1 VAIEKAVLLGNEA
14 IARSVVEAG
23 CEVAC
28 AYPGTP
34 SSEILPGIAKFADSL
49 GIKMAVEWATN
60 EKVAFEVAA
69 AASFTGK
76 RSCVAMKHVGLNVA
90 ADPFTSLAHFDIEG
104 GLLLIVADDPG
115 HHSSQTEQ
123 DSRLFGLFAKIPV
136 FDPSSAR
143 EAMEMVKD
151 AYELSE
157 KYHILVML
165 RPTVRVDHCRQDV
178 EYSEP
183 IKLERSAKFAKDPK
197 RWNCL
202 PANVKINHPRLNQK
216 MDAIRQDFT
225 ESFSKYNYE
234 VPAQE
239 EAKLGIIAGGISFA
253 VVMDLLSKMGR
264 KDISVLKIGTP
275 HPLPVDLVTDFIARH
290 KNVLILEETYP
301 VIELQVP
308 DRTNVKGRWNGY
320 VPRAGELVPEVVEEI
335 IHKALG
341 EDFSRPVDE
350 DLKKAIEELKITPKP
365 PMLCPG
371 CPHRASLFA
380 IRKAFPDGIYP
391 SDIGC
396 YTLGVNQ
403 KAIDSSICMG
413 ASVTQSSGFYLAH
426 KIDGK
431 LRPIIATIGDSTFFH
446 MGLPGLVNA
455 VYNKHAFVLAIL
467 DNRITAMTGGQPHP
481 GTGEKL
487 RKGETGRVV
496 PIEGAVRGC
505 GVKFVRT
512 VESYDIN
519 KNVEILKEAWEYAK
533 DREEPAV
540 VIFTHPCMLLRQ
552 EQPKI
557 LVRVNDDTCIGCKF
571 CINFFNCP
579 GLAFDE
585 GSKKAFIDE
594 RFCIKCGV
602 CTNVCPHGAIE
613 VISEEGR

>member
-1 VAIEKAVLLGNEA
+1 
-14 IARSVVEAG
+14 
-23 CEVAC
+23 
-28 AYPGTP
+28 
-34 SSEILPGIAKFADSL
+34 
-49 GIKMAVEWATN
+49 
-60 EKVAFEVAA
+60 
-69 AASFTGK
+69 
-76 RSCVAMKHVGLNVA
+76 
-90 ADPFTSLAHFDIEG
+90 
-104 GLLLIVADDPG
+104 
-115 HHSSQTEQ
+115 
-123 DSRLFGLFAKIPV
+123 
-136 FDPSSAR
+136 
-143 EAMEMVKD
+143 
-151 AYELSE
+151 
-157 KYHILVML
+157 
-165 RPTVRVDHCRQDV
+165 
-178 EYSEP
+178 
-183 IKLERSAKFAKDPK
+183 
-197 RWNCL
+197 
-202 PANVKINHPRLNQK
+202 
-216 MDAIRQDFT
+216 
-225 ESFSKYNYE
+225 
-234 VPAQE
+234 
-239 EAKLGIIAGGISFA
+239 
-253 VVMDLLSKMGR
+253 MDLLSKMGR

-533 DREEPAV
+533 DHEEPAV

-552 EQPKI
+552 EQPQI
-557 LVRVNDDTCIGCKF
+557 PVHVNDDTCIGCKF